1 MKKTLAWIVLAVI
14 PLLFAGTIGRFTPA
28 PSTGSLMRDT
38 DRRFGVCEPFSLAS
52 TTLGP
57 LGGSTIGGGDTGFG
71 LGGVASACV
80 AADGLNA
87 GTVAAAVALTNG
99 TRYYV
104 TYTTNTANT
113 SYGYFQSNVS
123 NTDTRIL
130 YKPVA
135 VFIVHSGSNTAATWW
150 FGLEESLTLGNLLP
164 SDTQATAVDHAAIGV
179 TAAGA
184 IWRCCSG
191 DGTNAS
197 CTDITGSTFLD
208 NMEYRLTVDMRTAAQ
223 TRCCVSDLTAPV
235 TGENCITKTTNQP
248 GTAINMGMI
257 ASVKT
262 TAAGTKTISVNR
274 MYLEQN

>member
-1 MKKTLAWIVLAVI
+1 MKKTLALIVLAI
-14 PLLFAGTIGRFTPA
+14 APLLFAGTVGKLTPA

-38 DRRFGVCEPFSLAS
+38 DRRWGVCEPFDLAT
-52 TTLGP
+52 TTLSP
-57 LGGSTIGGGDTGFG
+57 LGGGTVAGGDTGFG
-71 LGGVASACV
+71 LGGVATACRT
-80 AADGLNA
+80 ADGLNA
-87 GTVAAAVALTNG
+87 GSVLASVALTG
-99 TRYYV
+99 ATRYYV
-104 TYTTNTANT
+104 TYTTNTTVN
-113 SYGYFQSNVS
+113 SYGYFESNVS

-130 YKPVA
+130 YAPLA
-135 VFIVHSGSNTAATWW
+135 VFIVHSGSSTAATWW

-197 CTDITGSTFLD
+197 CTDITGSALAT
-208 NMEYRLTVDMRTAAQ
+208 NMEYKLTVDMRTAGE
-223 TRCCVSDLTAPV
+223 TRCCVQDLTPPS
-235 TGENCITKTTNQP
+235 TSTQCITKTTNQP
-248 GTAINMGMI
+248 GTAVNMGMI

-262 TAAGTKTISVNR
+262 TTAGTKTLSVNR